1 MLRKYF
7 ARLTQ
12 LHPSHICPS
21 LFQYQK
27 ISTNT
32 ALTNITGKFR
42 SHVWDPALI
51 ISQIIAI
58 QCIYYLSLGL
68 LCVVLLALGGYPPSL
83 SCLFDF
89 EMVHIYTKKQQ
100 LVLIAHLLN
109 SLSLAIT
116 LWYIVQRAKQCWDFT
131 CTLHFFH
138 LLVCCIYIGKFPA
151 SLTWWLTQL
160 VCIILIVVISE
171 YLCFKSDM
179 KDIPLVGSNKADV
192 WTVSNSY
199 SLNGRENTVPQIL
212 ILFYICDIYVILRN
226 KIWLLQSCQQI
237 LYIS

>member
-1 MLRKYF
+1 MFGTLLWLYHKSYPSSAF
-7 ARLTQ
+7 II
-12 LHPSHICPS
+12 HP
-21 LFQYQK
+21 LDY
-27 ISTNT
+27 
-32 ALTNITGKFR
+32 
-42 SHVWDPALI
+42 
-51 ISQIIAI
+51 
-58 QCIYYLSLGL
+58 
-68 LCVVLLALGGYPPSL
+68 CVLLLALGGYPASL

-109 SLSLAIT
+109 SLCLAIT
-116 LWYIVQRAKQCWDFT
+116 LWYVVQRAKQCWDFT

-138 LLVCCIYIGKFPA
+138 LIICCVYIGKFPG

-192 WTVSNSY
+192 WVIWIT
-199 SLNGRENTVPQIL
+199 PDQI
-212 ILFYICDIYVILRN
+212 
-226 KIWLLQSCQQI
+226 
-237 LYIS
+237 